1 VTFLDSAHVVK
12 RIEDEAGEVRER
24 HLDCGCT
31 IPHEYNRGLA
41 SPTTEL
47 VNQRYPPLLKE
58 KIGIGG
64 YETASSPSPCATPGL
79 SPSVTG
85 LDMLVNGGVS

>member
-1 VTFLDSAHVVK
+1 VTFFILASVSL
-12 RIEDEAGEVRER
+12 RFQDEAGEVREK

-47 VNQRYPPLLKE
+47 VNQRYPPLLKK

-64 YETASSPSPCATPGL
+64 YETAS
-79 SPSVTG
+79 
-85 LDMLVNGGVS
+85 